1 MHQEK
6 KYYIWQI
13 LWFSCTINVCRIR
26 FQEIT
31 IGVEG
36 FLRKSSFSHFSS
48 WENDSG
54 QKWFLKPYFPL
65 IGDTFV
71 FRSGLRFSFWALEVP
86 EPRVRK
92 RHLHFQNWLSTPYN
106 IPPSPP
112 IYCLHLWTSFIQK
125 FRKNQYHRLIVLSES
140 FLSSYSSRE
149 RDVSMEVCA

>member
-1 MHQEK
+1 MEAFRAHRLLISNSNEK
-6 KYYIWQI
+6 
-13 LWFSCTINVCRIR
+13 TT
-26 FQEIT
+26 FQWSKVVSGAT
-31 IGVEG
+31 FPTNRGV
-36 FLRKSSFSHFSS
+36 L
-48 WENDSG
+48 
-54 QKWFLKPYFPL
+54 
-65 IGDTFV
+65 V

>member
-1 MHQEK
+1 MQDDSK
-6 KYYIWQI
+6 NVSLKIGSKVPQK
-13 LWFSCTINVCRIR
+13 LGPFFSLFLIR
-26 FQEIT
+26 LT
-31 IGVEG
+31 
-36 FLRKSSFSHFSS
+36 LS
-48 WENDSG
+48 SG
-54 QKWFLKPYFPL
+54 QKWFLRPYFPL
-65 IGDTFV
+65 IRGTFLLK
-71 FRSGLRFSFWALEVP
+71 SGLRFSFWALEVP